1 MFVVCADEE
10 NKCCIDNERKGGR
23 YETKKTRNK
32 AETCRSYG
40 GSYGAVSGECE
51 RLGRD
56 EAEETTGITL
66 AENAPQYLYVGDGT
80 TIAVIWDG
88 KLQDDGK
95 DNKNTIYQGNG

>member
-23 YETKKTRNK
+23 YETKKKRNK

-56 EAEETTGITL
+56 ECEGG
-66 AENAPQYLYVGDGT
+66 GDCSGNHSS
-80 TIAVIWDG
+80 IF
-88 KLQDDGK
+88 DDRL
-95 DNKNTIYQGNG
+95 NKNY

>member
-40 GSYGAVSGECE
+40 
-51 RLGRD
+51 
-56 EAEETTGITL
+56 
-66 AENAPQYLYVGDGT
+66 T

>member
-56 EAEETTGITL
+56 ECEGG
-66 AENAPQYLYVGDGT
+66 GDYGGNHSS
-80 TIAVIWDG
+80 IF
-88 KLQDDGK
+88 DDRL
-95 DNKNTIYQGNG
+95 NKNY